1 MKCKIT
7 RNIWIY
13 TVTLLVCTA
22 LMFIAQW
29 FFKLPI
35 VVKTI
40 GSDNMWL
47 PIAADGII
55 AAVTFIGGNW
65 ISNADRL
72 RSQLNDKKGDF
83 EIIRASVE
91 RMCIALNIK
100 FKQQYFILSLDPA
113 MNSRDLLHEILIA
126 QQEIEEAQAQLSSV
140 SYLVECQEEYHLF
153 MDACEILIKQF
164 QIVLGGLITIV
175 NNWCDTISK
184 ADQIKT
190 VIEFNGEDS
199 KKLEFA
205 SLYHSSCKFLENQ
218 KTSFMER
225 YDSNKECLERLIRSM
240 RNYADSFLKAEQQ
253 IIDRIN
259 KKLQ

>member
-1 MKCKIT
+1 MKFKIT

-40 GSDNMWL
+40 GSDNIWL

-113 MNSRDLLHEILIA
+113 MNSRELLHEILLA
-126 QQEIEEAQAQLSSV
+126 QQEIEDARVQLSSIL
-140 SYLVECQEEYHLF
+140 YLVECEEEYQLF
-153 MDACEILIKQF
+153 KEACEILIEQF
-164 QIVLGGLITIV
+164 QVILDGLVIIV
-175 NNWCDTISK
+175 NKWCDTISK
-184 ADQIKT
+184 AEQIKT
-190 VIEFNGEDS
+190 VIEFNGEES

-205 SLYHSSCKFLENQ
+205 TLYHTSCKFLESQ
-218 KTSFMER
+218 KKHFIEKYNSE
-225 YDSNKECLERLIRSM
+225 KECLERLISAM

-253 IIDRIN
+253 IIDEIN
-259 KKLQ
+259 KKIQ